1 MGTGKLYSF
10 DDKFIANVDCK
21 LYNESE
27 ANWWGE
33 LVLTE
38 QGRLEDGDG
47 YVLEVDDGRRGRCSI
62 QKLINRAVSTVPPR
76 FYYRVT
82 GHNLLR

>member
-1 MGTGKLYSF
+1 MSTGKLYSF
-10 DDKFIANVDCK
+10 DDKFVANVDYK

-82 GHNLLR
+82 GHHLLR